1 MRAGIVQSDP
11 KLGDVEGNLRRCVE
25 RLEEAA
31 AAGCSLVVF
40 PECALSGYIFA
51 SAEEAARCAEPV
63 PGPSTDALGRACR
76 SLGVHC
82 VLGLLERDGDLLR
95 NTAVLIGPDGLVSS
109 YRKSHIACIGADC
122 FTTPGDDDYAVVDT
136 PLGRIGMQV
145 CYDWRFPEITRVLA
159 LQGAD
164 IVVHPTNS
172 PVASRD
178 LADFIPRTR
187 AVENAVYFLM
197 ANRVGTEVG
206 VTFFGH
212 SQVVDPLGRVLVEGG
227 GEGEALLIAEID
239 VELAREKTKE
249 PGEGQYA
256 VRLFEDRRPELY
268 GDVTRGG
275 DGTRSS
281 SPRTKPAQRPIGLPR
296 R

>member
-11 KLGDVEGNLRRCVE
+11 KLGELAGNLRRCVE
-25 RLEEAA
+25 WLEEAV

-51 SAEEAARCAEPV
+51 SAEETARCAEPV
-63 PGPSTDALGRACR
+63 PGPSTDALVEACVR
-76 SLGVHC
+76 LGVHC
-82 VLGLLERDGDLLR
+82 VIGMLERDGDLLR
-95 NTAVLIGPDGLVSS
+95 NTAVLIGPDGFIGS

-122 FTTPGDDDYAVVDT
+122 FTTPGNDEYVVYET
-136 PLGRIGMQV
+136 PIGRIGIQV

-159 LQGAD
+159 LHGAD

-197 ANRVGTEVG
+197 ANRVGTEAG

-212 SQVVDPLGRVLVEGG
+212 SQIVDPFGRVLVEGG
-227 GEGEALLIAEID
+227 DEDEALLVAEID
-239 VELAREKTKE
+239 VELARQKTKE

-256 VRLFEDRRPELY
+256 VRLFADRRPELY
-268 GDVTRGG
+268 GPVT
-275 DGTRSS
+275 GTGADT
-281 SPRTKPAQRPIGLPR
+281 PEIAAG
-296 R
+296 